1 MLYILHI
8 YIYINGLGEVA
19 RVRSIIMLIMLLE
32 SIYIYILMAWGKSPE
47 CYFLSPLALAG
58 KVYPVACSLK
68 PEYLMTPEA
77 RGQFVVK

>member
-1 MLYILHI
+1 
-8 YIYINGLGEVA
+8 
-19 RVRSIIMLIMLLE
+19 
-32 SIYIYILMAWGKSPE
+32 MAWGKSPE
-47 CYFLSPLALAG
+47 CCSLSPLALAG